1 MSTILFICFVIFGCK
16 PDVEDLKG
24 HWHPVD
30 EGHTYTTLDIDDSLV
45 YINAKSLTGPYNPYS
60 FYLYNLNDSLQLPVF
75 IKNSFL
81 ELTTDFQLDNDTLI
95 IGEQKIKY
103 IKNNPIEYW
112 EKDLF
117 ADLMI
122 EINLKDCKGNSMS
135 SDSLQQGYD
144 LSFVNIGKPK
154 QTSTL
159 DTIQV
164 NDVFIEPHELLL
176 FIFQAKEVLHNPL
189 KVGICLNID
198 KEASP
203 TLLDSVYWYLNEIQA
218 SDYVFET
225 CIDREAKEVKFQKS
239 KRLQKERIKNL

>member
-1 MSTILFICFVIFGCK
+1 MSIILLIFFVVIGCR
-16 PDVEDLKG
+16 PDAEDLKG
-24 HWHPVD
+24 YWHPVYK
-30 EGHTYTTLDIDDSLV
+30 GHTYTTLNINDSLV
-45 YINAKSLTGPYNPYS
+45 YINAKSLTGQFDPYS

-122 EINLKDCKGNSMS
+122 EVNLKECNDNSMS
-135 SDSLQQGYD
+135 SDSIQQDYD
-144 LSFVNIGKPK
+144 LSFVSIGKPK

-176 FIFQAKEVLHNPL
+176 FIFQAKEAFHV
-189 KVGICLNID
+189 KVGICLNLD
-198 KEASP
+198 KNASP
-203 TLLDSVYWYLNEIQA
+203 ALLDSVYWYLNEIQA

-225 CIDREAKEVKFQKS
+225 CIDREAKEVKFQHS
-239 KRLQKERIKNL
+239 KRLKKELIKN